1 MVAEEMKIRTRLKIY
16 ILIIIIGLTISGL
29 TAFPLES
36 ELAYLVKGASNSTS
50 PMHQWLQ
57 KIYIAIKNTN
67 QNYPYLSY
75 GTDWLAF
82 AHIMLAIL
90 FIGPFKNPIK
100 NKWVIQFGII
110 CCISII
116 PLALIAGNIREIP
129 FFWQLI
135 DCSFG
140 VLAIIPLYL
149 CLVNIKK
156 LETLNHYEVYL

>member
-1 MVAEEMKIRTRLKIY
+1 MDAIEIKIRSRLKIY
-16 ILIIIIGLTISGL
+16 ISIIIFGLFISGV
-29 TAFPLES
+29 TAFPIES
-36 ELAYLVKGASNSTS
+36 EMAYLVNNSSSTLQ
-50 PMHQWLQ
+50 QWLN
-57 KIYIAIKNTN
+57 KVYTAIKTTN
-67 QNYPYLSY
+67 QNFPFLSY

-90 FIGPFKNPIK
+90 FIGPFLNPIK

-110 CCISII
+110 CCLMII
-116 PLALIAGNIREIP
+116 PLALIAGNIRQIP

-149 CLVNIKK
+149 CLSYIKK
-156 LETLNHYEVYL
+156 LETLNHYEIYL

>member
-1 MVAEEMKIRTRLKIY
+1 MEATEIKIRSRLKIY
-16 ILIIIIGLTISGL
+16 ISIIIFGLFISGV

-36 ELAYLVKGASNSTS
+36 EMAYLVNNSSSTLQ
-50 PMHQWLQ
+50 QWLN
-57 KIYIAIKNTN
+57 KVYIAIKTTN
-67 QNYPYLSY
+67 QNFPFLSY

-90 FIGPFKNPIK
+90 FIGPFLNPIK

-110 CCISII
+110 CCLMII
-116 PLALIAGNIREIP
+116 PLALIAGNIRQIP

-149 CLVNIKK
+149 CLSNIKK
-156 LETLNHYEVYL
+156 LETLNHYEIYL

>member
-1 MVAEEMKIRTRLKIY
+1 MEATEIKIRLRLKIY
-16 ILIIIIGLTISGL
+16 ISIIIFGLFISGV
-29 TAFPLES
+29 TAFPIES
-36 ELAYLVKGASNSTS
+36 EMAYLVNNSSSTLQ
-50 PMHQWLQ
+50 QWLN
-57 KIYIAIKNTN
+57 KVYTAIKTTN
-67 QNYPYLSY
+67 QNFPFLSY

-90 FIGPFKNPIK
+90 FIGPFLSPIK

-110 CCISII
+110 CCLMII
-116 PLALIAGNIREIP
+116 PLALIAGNIRQIP

-149 CLVNIKK
+149 CLSNIKK
-156 LETLNHYEVYL
+156 LETLNHYEIYL

>member
-1 MVAEEMKIRTRLKIY
+1 MVAIEIKIRLGLQIY
-16 ILIIIIGLTISGL
+16 ISIIIFGLFISGV
-29 TAFPLES
+29 TAFPIES
-36 ELAYLVKGASNSTS
+36 EIAYLVNNSSSTLQ
-50 PMHQWLQ
+50 QWLN
-57 KIYIAIKNTN
+57 KVYIAIKTTN
-67 QNYPYLSY
+67 QNFPFLSY

-90 FIGPFKNPIK
+90 FIGPFLNPIK

-110 CCISII
+110 CCLMII
-116 PLALIAGNIREIP
+116 PLALIAGNIRQIP

-149 CLVNIKK
+149 CLSYIKK
-156 LETLNHYEVYL
+156 LETLNHYEIYL